1 MARQRRPA
9 GCVTAPARPPTLS
22 VGRPDHQ
29 WILQP
34 LVDAGLEV
42 EEIRDVLLRVA
53 CAGIE
58 GLHDLDVS
66 VLNAVADRPVPVR
79 AAWMETVNRMITCP
93 VP

>member
-1 MARQRRPA
+1 MARRRRPA
-9 GCVTAPARPPTLS
+9 GRVTAPTRPPTLPA
-22 VGRPDHQ
+22 GRRDHG

-42 EEIRDVLLRVA
+42 EEIRAVLLRVA

-66 VLNAVADRPVPVR
+66 VLDAVADRPVPVR
-79 AAWMETVNRMITCP
+79 AAWMETVDRMITCP
-93 VP
+93 IP